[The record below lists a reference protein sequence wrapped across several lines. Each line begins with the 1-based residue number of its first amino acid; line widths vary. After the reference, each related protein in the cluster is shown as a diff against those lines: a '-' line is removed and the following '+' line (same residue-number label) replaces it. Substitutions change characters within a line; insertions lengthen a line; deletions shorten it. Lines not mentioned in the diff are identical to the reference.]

1 MNGMHGVVADFSNDT
16 WWIWVIKAVGI
27 LVFLLLNVLLAIWAE
42 RRILGRMQIRPG
54 PNVHGPLG
62 LLQSLADAMKLLLK
76 EDLTVKAAD

>member
-42 RRILGRMQIRPG
+42 RRILGFTDGLGRALAHPRPKMVRG
-54 PNVHGPLG
+54 DV
-62 LLQSLADAMKLLLK
+62 ADADVDYMYSELALL
-76 EDLTVKAAD
+76 AW